1 MICFLHLGIFAYWN
15 IKLCRTIDGYEI
27 CSGNGIPG
35 LVNMMRFGD
44 LYMSISSYSFLKCFT
59 IISTSMYMRMRVEV
73 SNYSLGRRET
83 YPENIQNF
91 WSFSYLT
98 HEKSAPGD
106 QSLPMLKLVKVAIRI
121 TIV

>member
-1 MICFLHLGIFAYWN
+1 
-15 IKLCRTIDGYEI
+15 
-27 CSGNGIPG
+27 
-35 LVNMMRFGD
+35 
-44 LYMSISSYSFLKCFT
+44 
-59 IISTSMYMRMRVEV
+59 MRVKV

-121 TIV
+121 TII